1 LVSLLVPAVA
11 AANGGSDSTNVNLN
25 NNLLQAKEIALRS
38 FLVEKAKQYQG
49 LSYRYGG
56 VSPKTGFDCSGFTSF
71 VMKQFNILL
80 DHSSRSQGSSGERTS
95 LEECQSGDLI
105 VFRRSSRSGIS
116 HVAMVVSNGPDGLFI
131 IHSCS
136 RGILIENLYESKYWR
151 PKVYMVRDVVS
162 GAVTQAVIPDN
173 LFDEIALPEGLAKGE
188 GALEQELS
196 EEDRSVLTALGRQLP
211 FMVAAR

>member
-1 LVSLLVPAVA
+1 MA

-80 DHSSRSQGSSGERTS
+80 DHSSRSQGSSGERIS

-105 VFRRSSRSGIS
+105 VFRRSSRSSIS
-116 HVAMVVSNGPDGLFI
+116 HVAMVVSNGPDGLFM

-162 GAVTQAVIPDN
+162 GAITQAVIPDN
-173 LFDEIALPEGLAKGE
+173 LFEDMALPEGLANGE
-188 GALEQELS
+188 STSAAEELS
-196 EEDRSVLTALGRQLP
+196 EEDRAVLAALGRQLP